1 MMTRH
6 KRSRLVIELDA
17 PDDATDEDLLWAVGR
32 LTERLD
38 DLYRARDGHGV
49 QLVTVEIY
57 QEAEPEEHT

>member
-6 KRSRLVIELDA
+6 KHSRLVIELDA
-17 PDDATDEDLLWAVGR
+17 PTDATDEDLLWAVGR

-57 QEAEPEEHT
+57 QEAMPEER

>member
-1 MMTRH
+1 MMTRR
-6 KRSRLVIELDA
+6 KRNRLVVELDSPA
-17 PDDATDEDLLWAVGR
+17 NATDEDLLWAVGR

-57 QEAEPEEHT
+57 QEAEPEDHS